1 MRVDEYK
8 NTSMTE
14 KISCVIHTHNSEA
27 LLAEVLKSVAWC
39 DEIVVVDME
48 SSDRSV
54 EIANANEAKVV
65 FHKNLG
71 YADPARGFGL
81 SHCTHNW
88 VLAIDSDEIVPVAL
102 AKRLMAVAG
111 SDEADVVELGFK
123 HYFFGREIAG
133 TGWSYR
139 DIRVKRFFKKGFLTY
154 GHEVHNF
161 IQVSPQAR
169 QLSLIEEPLAICH
182 FAYNS
187 VEHFISKLNRYTT
200 FEADKSMYDGNPWW
214 MMFYQFHRELI
225 GRFFIKHGYR
235 DGWVGLYLSLA
246 MAFYRITAVAKR
258 RLPKEA
264 AVVASY
270 KKIASLVEVAPPKR

>member
-1 MRVDEYK
+1 M
-8 NTSMTE
+8 SMAE
-14 KISCVIHTHNSEA
+14 KISCVIHTHNSEL
-27 LLAEVLKSVAWC
+27 LLAEVLKNVAWC

-54 EIANANEAKVV
+54 EIAKAIGAKVV
-65 FHKNLG
+65 LHKNIG

-81 SHCTHNW
+81 SHCSHNW
-88 VLAIDSDEIVPVAL
+88 VLAIDSDEVVPSVL

-111 SDEADVVELGFK
+111 RDEADVVELGFRN
-123 HYFFGREIAG
+123 YFFGRELKG

-169 QLSLIEEPLAICH
+169 QISLIEEPLAIYH
-182 FAYNS
+182 FSYNS
-187 VEHFISKLNRYTT
+187 VAHFISKLNRYTT
-200 FEADKSMYDGNPWW
+200 FEADKSMYDGNPWVK
-214 MMFYQFHRELI
+214 MFYHFHRELI
-225 GRFFIKHGYR
+225 GRFFFKHGYR

-246 MAFYRITAVAKR
+246 MAFYRATSIAKR
-258 RLPKEA
+258 RLPKEGDVIA
-264 AVVASY
+264 GY
-270 KKIASLVEVAPPKR
+270 KEIASKVEVAPPKG